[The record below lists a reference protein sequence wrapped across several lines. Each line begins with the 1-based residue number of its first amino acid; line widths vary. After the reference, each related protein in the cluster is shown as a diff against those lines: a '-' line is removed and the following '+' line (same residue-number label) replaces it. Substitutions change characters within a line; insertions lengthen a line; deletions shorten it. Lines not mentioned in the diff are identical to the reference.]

1 MDPLIS
7 AGARAVPRARA
18 GRPRRAGGRRAE
30 LVPVC
35 HRFGPA
41 RGGRLCC
48 VPGQESR
55 QGGLVPAA
63 GVDQGGGV
71 VCCAMDQAGGR
82 RDPVQSVQQ
91 ISNQRGGSGRRA
103 GARCATDQAGR
114 RAWIRKKRSRQGA
127 PCVACSCLL
136 CCVLLRS
143 SRPRHRSTECRRGAF
158 HAFPGRYFVPRQRG
172 QILHFTG

>member
-1 MDPLIS
+1 M
-7 AGARAVPRARA
+7 
-18 GRPRRAGGRRAE
+18 GGRRAGWSGRAE
-30 LVPVC
+30 LVTAC

-55 QGGLVPAA
+55 QGGRVPAA

-114 RAWIRKKRSRQGA
+114 RAWIRKKEAGRARRVWRVPACCAVCCCDLPAPAPLHGMPPGCFSR
-127 PCVACSCLL
+127 
-136 CCVLLRS
+136 
-143 SRPRHRSTECRRGAF
+143 
-158 HAFPGRYFVPRQRG
+158 FPGAVLCAAPEGPDSPLYRVVLYV
-172 QILHFTG
+172 